1 MGENPTGAV
10 NPVTAIP
17 EIPEDTL
24 SCPAD
29 TAVAVGTWLGETRSE
44 IGHLFRFAY
53 RSSRD
58 ASDRMVHRIQ
68 SRARYLREERP
79 LPLLW
84 AISGCAFALG
94 IGLAIWRS
102 RRS

>member
-10 NPVTAIP
+10 NPVATIP
-17 EIPEDTL
+17 EIPKATS

-29 TAVAVGTWLGETRSE
+29 TAVAVGAWLGETRSE
-44 IGHLFRFAY
+44 VGQFFSSAY
-53 RSSRD
+53 RNSRA
-58 ASDRMVHRIQ
+58 ASDRLVHRIR

-84 AISGCAFALG
+84 TISGCAFALG
-94 IGLAIWRS
+94 VGLAIWRS